1 MRPERTTFKRWENI
15 GGRAAEATDDYHA
28 LQPSTARRSVL
39 GSEASEA
46 PSDDACVARKG
57 APRTASLLALHPS
70 PPCRASFSSSSR
82 TYIFSSA
89 RACSLSIK
97 RR

>member
-39 GSEASEA
+39 GSEASEG
-46 PSDDACVARKG
+46 PSDDACVAPKG
-57 APRTASLLALHPS
+57 APPVDCGSERPFAARGFTTKRTRS
-70 PPCRASFSSSSR
+70 RAGPGG
-82 TYIFSSA
+82 
-89 RACSLSIK
+89 
-97 RR
+97 